1 MDVPSATLLGKLQEG
16 GGSATGE
23 AATVT
28 QCPAA
33 PVVPQERFKGEQVS
47 ISLSQLCI
55 FQRYSEF

>member
-1 MDVPSATLLGKLQEG
+1 MDVPSATLLGELQEG
-16 GGSATGE
+16 GGSA
-23 AATVT
+23 ATVT
-28 QCPAA
+28 QRPAA